1 MKKVLKYIYRT
12 TLAFGLLVSV
22 GSCTL
27 FDLNINT
34 DPNNPSKA
42 DFALLLT
49 SAQLSTLNFFNNFNN
64 DAHGF
69 MGILASSDSYNL
81 QNTSYSGGWN
91 DFYFNGM
98 KDLEEIIKAAEAS
111 PTGGSYLGVAQVM
124 KAYYFGLFVD
134 LFGEA
139 PYTEAFAGNY
149 AEANI
154 NPKFDDDK
162 DIYEDL
168 IKLCD
173 KAVANLAKA
182 GQTAVGGDLYYGGS
196 TASWTRLA
204 NTVKLRLLMNSR
216 LARNNAAEINAILTG
231 GNYIQTAAQDFQF
244 RYNRVANP
252 EGRHPWFQS
261 AYVSNP
267 SSFTYFLHQ
276 YMYEMLLD
284 DDPRFPFY
292 FKRQTT
298 SVLNPNDQGQANTIP
313 CSQASGCTYAY
324 FVLNQDIIKAL
335 YTDKKKPFTNN
346 DRLFLAGIFGR
357 DRGDISGIPQDVNF
371 RTSPGAYP
379 AAGAYDDLTFNAAGT
394 LTASITGN
402 TAPRRSGDG
411 ITPFITSW
419 MTKFYQIE
427 AILSGISQGNARTLF
442 ETAMREQMAK
452 VVSVGTAADVAA
464 IAPTTAAI
472 NAYVNLYLKR
482 YDEAP
487 NNAQKLNVVLKQ
499 AWFCNIGN
507 GHEMYTSFRRTGY
520 PNDIQKPIN
529 RFRQFPL
536 RLPQPQQETDLNKNA
551 PKTPPAWDAA
561 EGAIFWDV
569 VKFKFQ

>member
-1 MKKVLKYIYRT
+1 MKRFLKYIQRT
-12 TLAFGLLVSV
+12 ALALGLMIVV
-22 GSCTL
+22 GSCTM

-49 SAQLSTLNFFNNFNN
+49 SSQLSTLGFFNNFNN

-69 MGILASSDSYNL
+69 MGVMSSSDSYNL
-81 QNTSYSGGWN
+81 SNNSYNGGWN
-91 DFYFNGM
+91 DFYSNGA
-98 KDLEEIIKAAEAS
+98 KDLEEIIKAAEANTS
-111 PTGGSYLGVAQVM
+111 AQYYLGIAQVM
-124 KAYYFGLFVD
+124 KAYHFGLFVD
-134 LFGEA
+134 LFGDA
-139 PYTEAFAGNY
+139 PYSEAFAGNY
-149 AEANI
+149 EAANI
-154 NPKFDDDK
+154 NPKFDAGK

-173 KAVANLAKA
+173 AAIANFAKT
-182 GQTAVGGDLYYGGS
+182 GQATVSGDLYYGGNI
-196 TASWTRLA
+196 ASWTRLA
-204 NTVKLRLLMNSR
+204 NTVKLRLLINTR
-216 LARNNAAEINAILTG
+216 LVRNNAAAINAILTS

-244 RYNRVANP
+244 RYNRLANP
-252 EGRHPWFQS
+252 EGRHPWFQGG
-261 AYVSNP
+261 YVSNP

-298 SVLNPNDQGQANTIP
+298 SILNPNDQGQANTIP

-335 YTDKKKPFTNN
+335 YTDKGKPFTNN

-357 DRGDISGIPQDVNF
+357 DRGDISGVPQDVNF

-379 AAGAYDDLTFNAAGT
+379 AAGAYDALTYNAAGT
-394 LTASITGN
+394 LTAATTGN
-402 TAPRRSGDG
+402 TAASRAGDG
-411 ITPFITSW
+411 ITPLITSW
-419 MTKFYQIE
+419 MTKYYQIE
-427 AILSGISQGNARTLF
+427 AILSGISTGNARQLF
-442 ETAMREQMAK
+442 EAAMREQIAK
-452 VVSVGTAADVAA
+452 VVSVGSAADAAA

-472 NAYVNLYLKR
+472 DKYVNLYLKR

-487 NNAQKLNVVLKQ
+487 NDAQKLNVALKQ
-499 AWFCNIGN
+499 AWFSNFGN
-507 GHEMYTSFRRTGY
+507 GHEMYTAFRRTGY
-520 PNDIQKPIN
+520 PNDIQKPIA

-536 RLPQPQQETDLNKNA
+536 RLPQPQQETDLNKSA
-551 PKTPPAWDAA
+551 PKNPVAFDTPEAA
-561 EGAIFWDV
+561 VFWDV
-569 VKFKFQ
+569 LKFKFQ